1 MKIVLAPDSFKESL
15 DALSVAQAIRDGLAD
30 VWPDAD
36 YVLKPMADGG
46 EGTVEAVIASTG
58 AERLTREVRGPLGD
72 LVDANWAWHADTATA
87 TLEIAEAS
95 GLMRVP
101 PDRRDA
107 ARADSYGTGELMRA
121 ALDQGAR
128 RIVVGLGGS
137 ATNDGGAGLLRALGV
152 RFLDVTGNALPP
164 GGLALGAL
172 HRLILDDLDPR
183 LRDVEL
189 IIASDVDNPLCGAS
203 GASAVFGPQ
212 KGADA
217 ALVPQLDAALARLA
231 SVHAAQTGKDWS
243 GTPGAGAAGGAGW
256 AMLAALSAT
265 LRPGV
270 ALIAEMNGLEDAING
285 ADLVITGEGRMDAQT
300 VRGKVPFGVAR
311 LAKARNVP
319 VLALVGSL
327 GEGYQDLYEHGLTA
341 AFSLVSRPMSLA
353 QAMTDT
359 PALLT
364 GLARDVARLM
374 DASRSKR

>member
-1 MKIVLAPDSFKESL
+1 MKIVIAPDSFKESL
-15 DALSVAQAIRDGLAD
+15 DALSVAKAIRDGLAD
-30 VWPDAD
+30 VWPDAR

-58 AERLTREVRGPLGD
+58 AQRLTRSVRGPLED
-72 LVDANWAWHADTATA
+72 IIEATWAWHSETATA
-87 TLEIAEAS
+87 TIEIAEAS

-107 ARADSYGTGELMRA
+107 GRADSYGTGELMRA

-137 ATNDGGAGLLRALGV
+137 ATNDGGAGLLSALGV
-152 RFLDVTGNALPP
+152 RFLDANGNALPP
-164 GGLALGAL
+164 GGLALSAL
-172 HRLILDDLDPR
+172 HRLVFDDLDPR

-243 GTPGAGAAGGAGW
+243 NAPGAGAAGGAGW
-256 AMLAALSAT
+256 AMLAVLGAT

-270 ALIAEMNGLEDAING
+270 ALIGELNGLDAAIDG
-285 ADLVITGEGRMDAQT
+285 ADLVMTGEGRMDAQT

-327 GEGYQDLYEHGLTA
+327 GEGYQDLYDHGLTA
-341 AFSLVSRPMSLA
+341 AFSLVSRPMSLTE
-353 QAMTDT
+353 AMTAAS
-359 PALLT
+359 PLLT
-364 GLARDVARLM
+364 TLARDVARMM
-374 DASRSKR
+374 DASRLRR

>member
-1 MKIVLAPDSFKESL
+1 VKIVIAPDSFKESL
-15 DALSVAQAIRDGLAD
+15 DALSVARAIRDGLAD

-46 EGTVEAVIASTG
+46 EGTVDAVIASTG
-58 AERLTREVRGPLGD
+58 AQRHSRKVRGPLGD
-72 LVDANWAWHADTATA
+72 LVDATWAWHADTRTA

-107 ARADSYGTGELMRA
+107 AQADSYGTGELMRA
-121 ALDQGAR
+121 ALDHGAR

-152 RFLDVTGNALPP
+152 RFLDDTGSALPP

-212 KGADA
+212 KGAHA

-231 SVHAAQTGKDWS
+231 SVHAAQTGKHWS

-256 AMLAALSAT
+256 AMLAVLRAT

-270 ALIAEMNGLEDAING
+270 ALIAEMNGLEDAVDD

-300 VRGKVPFGVAR
+300 VRGKVAFGVAR
-311 LAKARNVP
+311 LAKGRNVP
-319 VLALVGSL
+319 VVALVGSL
-327 GEGYQDLYEHGLTA
+327 GEGYRDLYEHGLTA

-353 QAMTDT
+353 EAMTDT
-359 PALLT
+359 SALLT
-364 GLARDVARLM
+364 SLARDVARLM
-374 DASRSKR
+374 DASHPTR

>member
-1 MKIVLAPDSFKESL
+1 VKIVIAPDSFKESL
-15 DALSVAQAIRDGLAD
+15 DALSVARAIRDGLAD

-46 EGTVEAVIASTG
+46 EGTVDAVIASTG
-58 AERLTREVRGPLGD
+58 AQRLSRKVCGPLGD
-72 LVDANWAWHADTATA
+72 LVDATWAWHADTRTA

-107 ARADSYGTGELMRA
+107 SRADSYGTGELVLA
-121 ALDQGAR
+121 ALDHGAR

-137 ATNDGGAGLLRALGV
+137 ATNDGGAGLLRALGA
-152 RFLDVTGNALPP
+152 RFLDDTGSALPP

-172 HRLILDDLDPR
+172 HRLILDDLDLR

-203 GASAVFGPQ
+203 GASAVFGLQ
-212 KGADA
+212 KGAHA

-231 SVHAAQTGKDWS
+231 SVHAVLTGKDWS

-256 AMLAALSAT
+256 AMLAVLRAT

-270 ALIAEMNGLEDAING
+270 ALIAEMNGLEDAIDG

-311 LAKARNVP
+311 LAKGRNVP
-319 VLALVGSL
+319 VVALVGSL
-327 GEGYQDLYEHGLTA
+327 GEGYRDLYEHGLTA

-353 QAMTDT
+353 EAVTDT
-359 PALLT
+359 SALLT
-364 GLARDVARLM
+364 SLARDVARLM
-374 DASRSKR
+374 DASHPAR